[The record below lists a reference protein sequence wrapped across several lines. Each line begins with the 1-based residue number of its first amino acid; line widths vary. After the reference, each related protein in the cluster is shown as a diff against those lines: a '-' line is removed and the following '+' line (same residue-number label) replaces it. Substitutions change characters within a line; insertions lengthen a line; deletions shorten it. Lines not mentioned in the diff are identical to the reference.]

1 MKQSNRATAAS
12 LGCRKREA
20 EIAGNVSRNMKI
32 RQTLQSSGGME
43 PEEAEIS
50 TLFLYVLRISKIRR
64 EKQPSNL
71 QDASS

>member
-1 MKQSNRATAAS
+1 MEQSNRATAAS

-50 TLFLYVLRISKIRR
+50 TCFFTS
-64 EKQPSNL
+64 
-71 QDASS
+71 